1 MKKPTDTPSFVADHE
16 FAAQAQA
23 GSERLAEA
31 DQQSCQ
37 QANLTQDVIAY
48 SLFGQDLGYCEGAIL
63 NAQKMA
69 QIYPDWQMW
78 LFHDASVPPQVIQR
92 LQQLQV
98 HTFDVSSLGI
108 AHWPGTFWRFYALSM
123 PHVRYVLLRDVDS
136 QIGQREQGLVL
147 HWLASGKPF
156 HIMRDWYSHSDLILA
171 GLWGA
176 YAPLLAHIGEWIEN
190 YIASQTLHP
199 THADQEFLA
208 AVVWPRIKNFAL
220 IHDSIHQA
228 DNITAFPAPPLTNT
242 GQDALGGYR
251 YKLLEIS
258 LQQVIN
264 QSYQLV
270 MQDSQGV
277 AIFNYTR
284 NFVDGNDAFHL
295 PYEYIEFMQNQ
306 TWRLFALLN
315 GNAIQLTV

>member
-1 MKKPTDTPSFVADHE
+1 MKKPTDTPSFVADDE
-16 FAAQAQA
+16 FATQAQA
-23 GSERLAEA
+23 GSQRLAEA
-31 DQQSCQ
+31 DQQVCQ
-37 QANLTQDVIAY
+37 QAKLSQDVIAY

-108 AHWPGTFWRFYALSM
+108 AHWPGTFWRFYALCM

-147 HWLASGKPF
+147 DWLASGKPF

-190 YIASQTLHP
+190 YIAKQTLHP

-208 AVVWPRIKNFAL
+208 AVVWPRIKSFAL
-220 IHDSIHQA
+220 IHDSIHQG

-258 LQQVIN
+258 LQQAIN
-264 QSYQLV
+264 QAYQLV
-270 MQDSQGV
+270 MQDSQGKV
-277 AIFNYTR
+277 IFNYPR
-284 NFVDGNDAFHL
+284 NFIDGNDAFHL